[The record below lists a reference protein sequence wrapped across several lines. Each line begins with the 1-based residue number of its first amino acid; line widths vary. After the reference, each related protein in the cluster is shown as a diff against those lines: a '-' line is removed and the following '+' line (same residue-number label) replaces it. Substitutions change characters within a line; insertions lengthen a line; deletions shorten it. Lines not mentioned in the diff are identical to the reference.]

1 MHDWFAAPIATHR
14 MGVTQQRATVHR
26 LRVARGRD
34 LTARLS
40 WPLLGVADRSAAR
53 LQLRR
58 RAAAAGAAPACC

>member
-1 MHDWFAAPIATHR
+1 MHDWFAAPIAAHR
-14 MGVTQQRATVHR
+14 MGVTRQRATVHR

-40 WPLLGVADRSAAR
+40 WPLLEVAGRSANR

-58 RAAAAGAAPACC
+58 HAAAAGVAPACC